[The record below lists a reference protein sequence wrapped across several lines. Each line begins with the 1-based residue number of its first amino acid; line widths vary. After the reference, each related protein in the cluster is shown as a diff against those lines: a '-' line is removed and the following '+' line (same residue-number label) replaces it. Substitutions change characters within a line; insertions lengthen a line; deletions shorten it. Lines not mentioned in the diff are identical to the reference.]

1 MGGERMWEGRRCRQR
16 EKSGEGKTVR
26 DFVRMLVVVSSRSKG
41 GLNWYLCG
49 PKGTGRERWLA
60 SRFSFLGGV
69 GRSGGEMREEEGGGK
84 GFR

>member
-1 MGGERMWEGRRCRQR
+1 MEEVGGERMWEGRRCRQR

-49 PKGTGRERWLA
+49 RKGTER
-60 SRFSFLGGV
+60 GV
-69 GRSGGEMREEEGGGK
+69 G
-84 GFR
+84 